1 MSTTHL
7 IHPGAILREEF
18 LEPLG
23 ITAYQLA
30 QDIGVDKTRICRITD
45 GERGIS
51 ANTAIR
57 LARYFQTTE
66 QFWMNLSRPPTACR
80 WRTPEAIAGSKRS
93 RPSRG
98 SDTWR

>member
-23 ITAYQLA
+23 I
-30 QDIGVDKTRICRITD
+30 
-45 GERGIS
+45 S

-57 LARYFQTTE
+57 LARYFQTSE
-66 QFWMNLSRPPTACR
+66 QFWMNLQATYDLSKAHAGSDGRF
-80 WRTPEAIAGSKRS
+80 EAITAFPR
-93 RPSRG
+93 R
-98 SDTWR
+98 